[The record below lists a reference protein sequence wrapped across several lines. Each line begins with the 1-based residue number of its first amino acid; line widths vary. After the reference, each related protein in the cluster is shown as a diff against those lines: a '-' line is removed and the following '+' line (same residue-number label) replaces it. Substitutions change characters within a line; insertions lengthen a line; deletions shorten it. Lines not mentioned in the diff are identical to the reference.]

1 MRVGLTS
8 GVTIAI
14 AVGWLVPPTSAN
26 DVSSAKAVEAMVV
39 CESVERMPAS
49 DKAKKIKRLE
59 EGITIG
65 EAAVAADGD
74 DGRAHLA
81 LFCNIG
87 RKLDLAGLSWRVFGE
102 LRRMQAEI
110 DRAQELAPDDPDI
123 LVAKGEMLRRVP
135 GPLGGNKE
143 QGRMLLLRAVQLRPD
158 HLAGRLY
165 LARALADDGD
175 PNARARVYEALAAAK
190 KAGAVREQSEAQDL
204 LASLRD

>member
-8 GVTIAI
+8 GVIAI
-14 AVGWLVPPTSAN
+14 AIAWLVPPAGAN
-26 DVSSAKAVEAMVV
+26 GPSSAKAAEAMVV
-39 CESVERMPAS
+39 CESADRLAAA
-49 DKAKKIKRLE
+49 DKAKKIQRLE
-59 EGITIG
+59 EGIVLA
-65 EAAVAADGD
+65 EAAIAADEQD
-74 DGRAHLA
+74 ARAHLA

-102 LRRMQAEI
+102 VRRMQKEI

-123 LVAKGEMLRRVP
+123 LVAKGELLRRMP

-143 QGRMLLLRAVQLRPD
+143 QGRALLLHAVAIRPD

-165 LARALADDGD
+165 LARAMADDREPG
-175 PNARARVYEALAAAK
+175 ARASVQEALAAAK
-190 KAGAVREQSEAQDL
+190 KAGAVREQSEAQEL